1 MKVVSTALC
10 FHQFVKDHKK
20 LLVLALAS
28 ALSLGVAPRALS
40 ADYYLNV
47 TEDRT
52 DYGAFTNVTY
62 WIDSAGTA
70 QTAWDPEGTY
80 HVATTNPAN
89 ATPTVRVLRTPT
101 VAGPVTFPGGQL
113 VLEDNCSSKKETF
126 LYAGTTGGGAV
137 FPSGLL
143 LKNYSRIMPLSSGGA
158 GENPGTDAN
167 PYVIVG
173 DVTTTSEDSGA
184 VPMFRTNSGGRTVA
198 VRGRILGTASRPSF
212 KFMDNNNNKFTLD
225 FGGSLSN
232 YTGQLDVCAG
242 SSYADYPIK
251 MVFGTCTS
259 TGKIYPHRND
269 MYNNSTMGAVF
280 AIASV
285 DDEFRIQQFG
295 LSHSGAKPANAT
307 GNFTLQNGMTF
318 EFPVDGASGKSGQ
331 FIVTGT
337 LQTGYADVTN
347 VIIKLVGNGV
357 GSVTNKFA
365 TLSVPKA
372 ATISADNFT
381 LKTSFA
387 PWIPPARL
395 TVEENGN
402 YKTVFVTVPPETND
416 MVYLMK
422 SDNPSHGGDITTS
435 VFTDPTAWSSGAV
448 PEAGKIYVMAGT
460 NDVLMAARTPTTS
473 PYAFPDGASLYL
485 WGQARIQT
493 KIASVTFNDL
503 HSFDGVLAKITR
515 WENVIKP
522 TTGIYKILTATDVTT
537 VNGNITVESGYF
549 SFGCFHGQKFVID
562 ARLHGTGTV
571 AFSGMFVVDWDMGSY
586 VLRGVN
592 DDFYGKMRLCVSYRS
607 GYTPSYEGSWSTT
620 GKGYSMLWVSDGRS
634 LGANLAVPTPDA
646 LQLTDFGRLVA
657 TNSFTIA
664 AESNRGVS
672 IEENAVIQVSADKVV
687 RIETP
692 LTISGRLYKAG
703 DGTLAL
709 AGDATAAT
717 GTDSLIVTNGTI
729 QLAGENAVAGLTV
742 RLAAGTSLAV
752 EPGIGDKGVDLTA
765 ATLELDDSFAGV
777 LPLCRDSGVAARA
790 LQQHAVD
797 VPLFTVNTSDKA
809 AFQAMLPPHPPKLY
823 AHTTSSWNVPVDDLE
838 AGTTTFSVHAS
849 RLGLIMSIK

>member
-1 MKVVSTALC
+1 MMA
-10 FHQFVKDHKK
+10 HKSNLFAGGAILPIISI
-20 LLVLALAS
+20 LLVLSAS
-28 ALSLGVAPRALS
+28 VRA

-47 TEDRT
+47 TESST
-52 DYGAFTNVTY
+52 NYGAFTNATY

-70 QTAWDPEGTY
+70 QTEWDPEGTY
-80 HVATTNPAN
+80 HVATTNPVN
-89 ATPTVRVLRTPT
+89 ATPTVRVLRTPNI
-101 VAGPVTFPGGQL
+101 AGPVTFPGGQL
-113 VLEDNCSSKKETF
+113 VIENNSGTTTETF
-126 LYAGTTGGGAV
+126 LYAGTTGAGAV
-137 FPSGLL
+137 FPSGIL

-167 PYVIVG
+167 PYVIDG
-173 DVTTTSEDSGA
+173 DITTTLGDIGTLPIFKANADGRA
-184 VPMFRTNSGGRTVA
+184 VT
-198 VRGRILGTASRPSF
+198 VRGRILGSLGASASL
-212 KFMDNNNNKFTLD
+212 KLMDSAHNKFTVDL
-225 FGGSLSN
+225 GNSLSD
-232 YTGQLDVCAG
+232 YSGTLDVVTYD
-242 SSYADYPIK
+242 SYTDYPLK
-251 MVFGTCTS
+251 LVFGTCTCA
-259 TGKIYPHRND
+259 GKIYPHRND
-269 MYNNSTMGAVF
+269 MFYDAKTMAAVF

-295 LSHSGAKPANAT
+295 LRHSGAYSGAAPSTRVN
-307 GNFTLQNGMTF
+307 GNFTLQNGMAF

-337 LQTGYADVTN
+337 LIAPEANVTN

-372 ATISADNFT
+372 ASISADNFT
-381 LKTSFA
+381 LKTPSCSPWA
-387 PWIPPARL
+387 PPPWL

-416 MVYLMK
+416 VVYLMK
-422 SDNPSHGGDITTS
+422 SDNASHSGSYSTS
-435 VFTDPTAWSSGAV
+435 VFTDPTAWSSEAV

-460 NDVLMAARTPTTS
+460 NDVLRAARTPTTPS
-473 PYAFPDGASLYL
+473 SYAFPDGASLYL

-503 HSFDGVLAKITR
+503 RSFDGVLGKNMTYS
-515 WENVIKP
+515 NTKP
-522 TTGIYKILTATDVTT
+522 TTGIYKMLNAADVTT

-571 AFSGMFVVDWDMGSY
+571 AFSGMYTVDWDMGSY

-592 DDFYGKMRLCVSYRS
+592 DDFYGKMRLCVSYKS
-607 GYTPSYEGSWSTT
+607 GYTPSYEESWSTT

-672 IEENAVIQVSADKVV
+672 IEENAVIQVAADKVV

-692 LTISGRLYKAG
+692 LTISGRLYKEGA
-703 DGTLAL
+703 GTLAL

-717 GTDSLIVTNGTI
+717 GADSLIVTNGTI
-729 QLAGENAVAGLTV
+729 QLAGANAVAGLTV

-765 ATLELDDSFAGV
+765 TTLELDDSFAGV
-777 LPLCRDSGVAARA
+777 LPLCGDSGVASRE
-790 LQQHAVD
+790 LPEYESH

-809 AFQAMLPPHPPKLY
+809 AFQAMLPQRPPKFY
-823 AHTTSSWNVPVDDLE
+823 AHTTSRWKAPVDDLE
-838 AGTTTFSVHAS
+838 AGTTTFSVRAFHVS
-849 RLGLIMSIK
+849 LIMSFK